1 MYIETGFQKST
12 PLTFFTQHFHI
23 ASPNKMKIAL
33 VNPATRNTSGYH
45 SINTKIPPLGL
56 QVLAKLTP
64 AEHQVEI
71 IDEIFNTND
80 TEELLLSRGY
90 DFVGITSYTSSAPR
104 AYELAVF
111 CRQHNLPA
119 MMGGPHASA
128 CPDEASQ
135 YFSTVAVGECDAIWH
150 DIIAD
155 AQAGCLKPR
164 YEGYLIELTNGLGTA
179 DQSMQAI
186 NGKYDVA
193 CIQTARG
200 CPIGCKF
207 CSVTRFNGKQIRRRP
222 VDDIIAEWN
231 TIKKPFVF
239 IVDDNFYGV
248 GEKHAQGA
256 REVLQAIIKRG
267 KKHHWFSQTSFN
279 MGSKPDDLRLAYKAG
294 CRAMLVGI
302 ESFNEENLKSW
313 GKALNRSILHDY
325 QKHADGFH
333 KAGVAILGGF
343 VIGTDNDTVDTAA
356 DTLLQAVRMGVDI
369 IQVTNMTP
377 LPGTELYDEMLRE
390 NRLIAINYPN
400 DWERYTFIETVF
412 NPKKM
417 TARQLDETMYEI
429 RTLAQNQGWAWKRS
443 LRSLFRT
450 HSFTTALFVLGMNLA
465 WVRLAKSLCRFGRE
479 KFEGYQIPPQRLKT
493 LKKCFS
499 FTSR

>member
-1 MYIETGFQKST
+1 
-12 PLTFFTQHFHI
+12 
-23 ASPNKMKIAL
+23 MKIAL

-71 IDEIFNTND
+71 IDEIFGTND
-80 TEELLLSRGY
+80 TEELLVSRKY
-90 DFVGITSYTSSAPR
+90 DLVGITSYTSSAPR
-104 AYELAVF
+104 AYELAAF
-111 CRQHNLPA
+111 CREKNIQA
-119 MMGGPHASA
+119 IMGGPHASA
-128 CPDEASQ
+128 CPEEASK
-135 YFSTVAVGECDAIWH
+135 YFQSVAVGECDALWK
-150 DIIAD
+150 DILAD
-155 AQAGCLKPR
+155 AQAHALKPR
-164 YEGYLIELTNGLGTA
+164 YEGYLIELTDGLGTA

-207 CSVTRFNGKQIRRRP
+207 CSVTRFNGKKIRRRP
-222 VDDIIAEWN
+222 VEDIVKEWN

-239 IVDDNFYGV
+239 VVDDNFYGI
-248 GEKHAQGA
+248 GEQHAKDA

-279 MGSKPDDLRLAYKAG
+279 MGSKIDDLRLAYKAG

-302 ESFNEENLKSW
+302 ESFNEENLKAF
-313 GKALNRSILHDY
+313 GKALNRNILNEY
-325 QKHADGFH
+325 QAHADGFH

-356 DTLLQAVRMGVDI
+356 DTLLQAVKMGVDI

-377 LPGTELYDEMLRE
+377 LPGTELYDEMLKN
-390 NRLIAINYPN
+390 NRINAINYPN

-412 NPKKM
+412 DPKRM

-429 RTLAQNQGWAWKRS
+429 RQLARHQGWAWKRAWKS
-443 LRSLFRT
+443 LFLTRSL
-450 HSFTTALFVLGMNLA
+450 TTALFVLGMNLA
-465 WVRLAKSLCRFGRE
+465 WVKLAKALCDFDRE
-479 KFEGYQIPPQRLKT
+479 KFKGYQTSEKRLEV
-493 LKKCFS
+493 LKKCFYK
-499 FTSR
+499 